1 MYSKGDM
8 NGPVKNFIYLLILRG
23 NIRQRFIDVGKEWRF
38 VNIKYEDTI
47 LKIVLPSFCIDFEQ

>member
-1 MYSKGDM
+1 M
-8 NGPVKNFIYLLILRG
+8 NGPVKNFINLFILRG
-23 NIRQRFIDVGKEWRF
+23 NSRQRFIDVGKEWRF